1 MLGAAKTGSGKTL
14 AFLVPLVEK
23 LNRELFS
30 RDHGIGAVVISP
42 TQELATQ
49 TYKTLVE
56 VASEHEVCY
65 TRANT
70 HTDTHRQTDGQTD
83 RHTHTHTLIFRL
95 QMSCGLFTG
104 GNNVKIEK
112 KMAATRNI
120 VVATPGRLVQ
130 HMDETA
136 NFNFDN
142 LQVWSST
149 WSSCRRALRKLL
161 LKLQT
166 VPPFLFP
173 PLLTSLH
180 PTPLPLSR
188 AISHTLSFAA
198 MYIMCMVAAD
208 ACAGRG

>member
-1 MLGAAKTGSGKTL
+1 
-14 AFLVPLVEK
+14 
-23 LNRELFS
+23 
-30 RDHGIGAVVISP
+30 
-42 TQELATQ
+42 
-49 TYKTLVE
+49 
-56 VASEHEVCY
+56 
-65 TRANT
+65 
-70 HTDTHRQTDGQTD
+70 
-83 RHTHTHTLIFRL
+83 
-95 QMSCGLFTG
+95 MSCGLFTG

-166 VPPFLFP
+166 APPFLFP